1 MAHAVAS
8 EAVELARLVGARL
21 AHDLAGPLGTI
32 TAAAGL
38 APGAARSDE
47 LLAETL
53 SDLMA
58 RGRLYAAVFGS
69 AEDTP
74 WHAMPALLAGAPG
87 AHRITF
93 DVTPGPP
100 LRPATAQLALA
111 AGMLAAEGLPRG
123 GCVGDAPGPGGG
135 GAGLPEG
142 PPRARGVRI
151 APGPGGGVAVLPEGR
166 IAAWPHALIE
176 RLGGLAPPQPDTARS
191 LMAPW
196 LLALARQAGCDLSLG
211 LGGPGTPPLLLRPP
225 G

>member
-53 SDLMA
+53 SDLMT

-111 AGMLAAEGLPRG
+111 AAMLAAEALPRG
-123 GCVGDAPGPGGG
+123 GC
-135 GAGLPEG
+135 
-142 PPRARGVRI
+142 VRI
-151 APGPGGGVAVLPEGR
+151 APGPGGGVTVLPEGR
-166 IAAWPHALIE
+166 IAAWPYALIE
-176 RLGGLAPPQPDTARS
+176 RLGGLTPPQPDTARS

-196 LLALARQAGCDLSLG
+196 LLALARQSGCHLSLG
-211 LGGPGTPPLLLRPP
+211 LGGPGIPPLLLRPP

>member
-53 SDLMA
+53 SDLMT
-58 RGRLYAAVFGS
+58 RGRLYAAVFGT
-69 AEDTP
+69 ADDTP

-93 DVTPGPP
+93 YVTPGPP
-100 LRPATAQLALA
+100 LKPATAQLALA
-111 AGMLAAEGLPRG
+111 AAMLAAEALPRG
-123 GCVGDAPGPGGG
+123 GC
-135 GAGLPEG
+135 
-142 PPRARGVRI
+142 VRI
-151 APGPGGGVAVLPEGR
+151 APGPGGGVTVLPEGR
-166 IAAWPHALIE
+166 IAVWPHALIE